1 MLIFLKISH
10 LIQNFSMIFWITIQ
24 NLYRIFWISNI
35 FTMIFGRL
43 VGAYRY
49 DNK

>member
-24 NLYRIFWISNI
+24 NLYHIFWISNI
-35 FTMIFGRL
+35 FTLFL
-43 VGAYRY
+43 CKNNSY
-49 DNK
+49 DTA